1 MDEFLNPRSMLT
13 PGLAGGMVMMVTN
26 ALYKQFDA
34 LPQVLPPPCMAIS
47 LSLVLGLLGIYAG
60 VAPPWKKLVYYVLN
74 SLVIFSVA
82 AGFNTVGGAVTDP
95 AKQTGPAALIGIST
109 AYAQS
114 RDDGAVS
121 TDHKPRRSLPRLE
134 RERRPDPHTAYAGDG
149 RAEARIEASGT
160 PPREPR
166 PPQKERRF
174 FAPWF

>member
-34 LPQVLPPPCMAIS
+34 LPHVLPPPCMAIS

-60 VAPPWKKLVYYVLN
+60 VAPRWKKLVYYVFN

-82 AGFNTVGGAVTDP
+82 AGFNTVGSAVTDP
-95 AKQTGPAALIGIST
+95 PKQTGPVAFIGIST

-121 TDHKPRRSLPRLE
+121 TDNKPQHSLPKLE
-134 RERRPDPHTAYAGDG
+134 RERRPHTAYAGDIG
-149 RAEARIEASGT
+149 RAEIHIEAPGA
-160 PPREPR
+160 PPREPK

-174 FAPWF
+174 FTPWF